1 MLKRIKILIAF
12 VFTALF
18 SYSQYL
24 VDCNQ
29 PGCYGF
35 QNRDIKQLYQ
45 AVMAVSGSTN
55 PSCSFTTCSPFSNSD
70 LKQLYGAILTIT
82 TTGGGGTV
90 TTSGLYSRTGNTL
103 TSTDVLGSTNNV
115 DLNII
120 TNNTQRLK
128 ITSTGSVNIGNA
140 TTTNQKILRV
150 GEGTSFIDFGERV
163 SGQPGIWFNQ
173 STPAA
178 SLVAIAGSS
187 VGATVLNGAGTGGI
201 DIRSFGSNIL
211 ILKGAQTFGANVSY
225 NFTPLPKTNQSAEA
239 NTIRVD
245 GGSTQYSVSSVPIHR
260 EYYFRT
266 NAVSATVPCTVTD
279 MHNGYFETNTSG
291 TNVTTTRNWALGA
304 IGNTQITGSLVV
316 GSSTVSPITTLDVRG
331 SLYVSGASTLSN
343 TTVSG
348 SLGVVGIMAFSP
360 STLTPTTPG
369 SINYNTALN
378 GFYFRQSTVNTNY
391 FSTFTNGNQRL
402 VTFLP
407 STGTYSGTW
416 LGSASTDNL
425 HLGTDFDGVGLP
437 SLTVGKNQ
445 NVYINSTTF
454 TNSSTFNVQQGSATN
469 IIDVKSPTNVSY
481 FKISAGGAS
490 TFSAPLTVSGY
501 STTLTNVSA
510 SNATVTSNMYV
521 GGTGV
526 PPTADLHLAP
536 GVNTPGGAS
545 LKFTAG
551 SLLTTPEAGAFEFL
565 GKYYGTDGT
574 GPTRREFCQN
584 NAPLTLGQIPVTNA
598 NGFFD
603 GLSNFTH
610 DGSRLFPKYITL
622 SAGTTAANTSP
633 LRFASGPLMTTPQS
647 GSIEFL
653 TDKFYGTSSTPTRYE
668 FTLNNIALTAG
679 RVPFSTTNGRLT
691 DLAGFT
697 YATNRL
703 SPTYV
708 TLGAGA
714 AAAGSAPLVMTT
726 GPVLTTPIAGACEYT
741 TPQKFFTNGR
751 LIRQEIPQIQQS
763 RVSSNFNA
771 TSNITLA
778 NITGLTANVATSG
791 TYKFRAVLYTTSD
804 VAAGVKFSIGGTA
817 IATSIIYETLVTNA
831 GVTTQTRAN
840 ALAATVGAV
849 TAVTAAYC
857 VIEGI
862 ITVTTAGTLTVQF
875 AQNVSN
881 AVSSVVL
888 AGSNFQIQEML

>member
-343 TTVSG
+343 TTVNNFNADNVTVNSALISSNLIDPSGYTDIIMNTGGGALRYGSNILTWTSSGITAPNIVGNTAFSNNATISG
-348 SLGVVGIMAFSP
+348 SLGVVG
-360 STLTPTTPG
+360 
-369 SINYNTALN
+369 
-378 GFYFRQSTVNTNY
+378 
-391 FSTFTNGNQRL
+391 
-402 VTFLP
+402 
-407 STGTYSGTW
+407 
-416 LGSASTDNL
+416 
-425 HLGTDFDGVGLP
+425 
-437 SLTVGKNQ
+437 
-445 NVYINSTTF
+445 
-454 TNSSTFNVQQGSATN
+454 AT
-469 IIDVKSPTNVSY
+469 S
-481 FKISAGGAS
+481 
-490 TFSAPLTVSGY
+490 
-501 STTLTNVSA
+501 LTNVSA